1 MDRAVEFSLL
11 KTIKHLMLRAEL
23 RMSSVQPLKLCLLRP
38 DFFRNSAAVFES

>member
-11 KTIKHLMLRAEL
+11 KTIKDLMLRAEL
-23 RMSSVQPLKLCLLRP
+23 RMSSVQPLKHCLLRP